1 MNEERRREPRVDAL
15 AFNLFVYDNLNGTL
29 LGTLVNLSR
38 HGMMILASTQCEAG
52 GVLQI
57 DLRQAEHPDQPLLS
71 TGFRVN
77 WITPANTSG
86 SYWLGGKL
94 IGLSEE
100 NSKVLSELL
109 QRARRASSA

>member
-15 AFNLFVYDNLNGTL
+15 ALNLFVYDNLNDSL

-38 HGMMILASTQCEAG
+38 HGMMILASTRCQTG

-57 DLRQAEHPDQPLLS
+57 DLREAEKLDQPLLS
-71 TGFRVN
+71 AGFQVN

-100 NSKVLSELL
+100 NSKALSELL
-109 QRARRASSA
+109 QRARPAQTT